1 MKKNLIIM
9 SVSLMSLVASAQSYR
24 GMVEFGVGVA
34 GGGPSYSNEMGTFK
48 LNNGFLGSFTT
59 SHGCQITPA
68 IFIGAGVGVDIGWEE
83 SFKTPILDSK
93 YNKEDFEVDNYND
106 ADINSLKIPV
116 FVDFRWDL
124 DIRRKV
130 TPFID
135 LKFGY
140 SINPDPN
147 LDYFWG
153 PSSFIEV
160 EDEYHG
166 EYVDKYGY
174 GPVRSSVSLKGVGSF
189 FFKPTIGVRIKGRKN
204 CGLNIG
210 VSYEV
215 SQSRYSDN
223 ITRLV
228 GYRYYDDYW
237 KWDLEYDDD
246 IYKRFTRGALMFNIG
261 FDF

>member
-48 LNNGFLGSFTT
+48 LNNGFLGSFST

-68 IFIGAGVGVDIGWEE
+68 IFIGVGVGVDIGWGD

-93 YNKEDFEVDNYND
+93 YNKEDFQVYSYND

-140 SINPDPN
+140 SINEDRKGLCSTIYAEPW
-147 LDYFWG
+147 DY
-153 PSSFIEV
+153 
-160 EDEYHG
+160 G
-166 EYVDKYGY
+166 EYKYGY
-174 GPVRSSVSLKGVGSF
+174 GPVRNSVSLKGVGSF
-189 FFKPTIGVRIKGRKN
+189 YFKPTIGVRIKGRKN

-228 GYRYYDDYW
+228 GYRYISDDYW
-237 KWDLEYDDD
+237 DWDLEYDDD